1 MVRIEELMQYA
12 SRRKVEAIASEMGY
26 PKAAEYADEVLAEVQ
41 ARCSKKRRS
50 HAAVAK
56 EATQQETINTA
67 YKDLKDVEAN
77 TADIGNPKTT
87 EHTDEI
93 LEEVQ
98 TPCSKKWRS
107 HAAVAEEAT
116 QQETINTAHDDL
128 KDVDE
133 GSQYRAAAMRVG
145 SDALTLFYYATAQFT
160 VPGLKEKVEESRN
173 NFRQA
178 LRGVA
183 AAYDPEHFL
192 AQTHLA
198 QMAAGRNG
206 SMLSL
211 NGNSSQSDE
220 SVPEDDELSGS
231 P

>member
-1 MVRIEELMQYA
+1 M
-12 SRRKVEAIASEMGY
+12 EAI
-26 PKAAEYADEVLAEVQ
+26 
-41 ARCSKKRRS
+41 
-50 HAAVAK
+50 
-56 EATQQETINTA
+56 
-67 YKDLKDVEAN
+67 
-77 TADIGNPKTT
+77 TADIGNPKAT
-87 EHTDEI
+87 EHADEI

-98 TPCSKKWRS
+98 APCSKKWRS

-160 VPGLKEKVEESRN
+160 VPGLKEKVEESRSN
-173 NFRQA
+173 LRQA

-183 AAYDPEHFL
+183 AAYEPEHFL

-220 SVPEDDELSGS
+220 SVPEEDDELSGS

>member
-26 PKAAEYADEVLAEVQ
+26 PKAAEYADEVLEEVQ
-41 ARCSKKRRS
+41 A
-50 HAAVAK
+50 
-56 EATQQETINTA
+56 
-67 YKDLKDVEAN
+67 
-77 TADIGNPKTT
+77 
-87 EHTDEI
+87 
-93 LEEVQ
+93 
-98 TPCSKKWRS
+98 PCSKNWRS

-133 GSQYRAAAMRVG
+133 SSQYRAAAMRVG

-160 VPGLKEKVEESRN
+160 VPGLKEQVEQSRN
-173 NFRQA
+173 NLRQA